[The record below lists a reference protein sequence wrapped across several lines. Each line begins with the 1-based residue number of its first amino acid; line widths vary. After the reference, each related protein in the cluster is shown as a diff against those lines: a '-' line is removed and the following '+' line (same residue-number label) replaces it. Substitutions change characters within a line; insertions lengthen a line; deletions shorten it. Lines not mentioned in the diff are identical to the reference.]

1 VNRCKGKG
9 GNVMENEEPKLE
21 WHKMKSQYVAIK
33 GDMIVCIVEP
43 AEGLACEAWRI
54 QPVAGLYTT
63 IEAAKEGAEKA
74 HAQYLANHPE
84 DGKPQDNLYLDLL
97 RGVVAA
103 LEAKYKKP

>member
-1 VNRCKGKG
+1 MNQAGKVG
-9 GNVMENEEPKLE
+9 MVMENEEPKLE
-21 WHKMKSQYVAIK
+21 WHKMKTQHVAIK
-33 GDMIVCIVEP
+33 GDLIVCIVEP

-63 IEAAKEGAEKA
+63 IEAAKEAAEKGHEQYVA
-74 HAQYLANHPE
+74 HQLE
-84 DGKPQDNLYLDLL
+84 DGKPQDNLYLDVL